1 MTTDRLRP
9 SNFRYRLA
17 PCLNG
22 GHAESNET
30 ECMKDKEIARALAS
44 VNLSSVLLCEAD
56 IHGVYSHVLSLRLDL
71 QPLISLA
78 FMHLV
83 PEFYACPSFM
93 NRVYCL
99 VLKYL
104 A

>member
-1 MTTDRLRP
+1 MKARLVR
-9 SNFRYRLA
+9 
-17 PCLNG
+17 
-22 GHAESNET
+22 E
-30 ECMKDKEIARALAS
+30 DKEISWALAS

-71 QPLISLA
+71 QPLTSLA